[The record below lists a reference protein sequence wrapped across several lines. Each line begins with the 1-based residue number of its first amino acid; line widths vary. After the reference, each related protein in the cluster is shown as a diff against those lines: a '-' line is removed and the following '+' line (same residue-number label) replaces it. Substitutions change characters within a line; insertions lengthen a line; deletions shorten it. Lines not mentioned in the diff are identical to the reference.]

1 MLRLYAPNFLVL
13 ALLVLAPIGATYVR
27 HWVSGIF
34 LLITVLMIASWR
46 TWWNRLREDPI
57 TSRLLALSIAF
68 FLSYLLSSF
77 LAGWDA
83 GSTRML
89 ERELR
94 LLMLAP
100 LVAFMV
106 SIPARHYLGAGSLL
120 AIFVT
125 SALVAHD
132 YSYLHQGRELGI
144 YGPLFTG
151 PACVF
156 FLIGSLGYTV
166 NLENRP
172 VRYLCLGAS
181 ILATAFVVSVT
192 SRSAMLGFA
201 VVMIGIMFMNSP
213 HRRFLVAIGVGSL
226 LAILGFQLLGGGTGG
241 PSFEIG
247 VREFKN
253 YFQHELSGLEGH
265 NPHGAT
271 SVGARLEMIKASF
284 MIFSDAPIFGIGA
297 RNFVPVV
304 TELMEAGLIN
314 PNMPNYHPHNM
325 FMEALVSKGLIG
337 LCLLLWILATCAK
350 ALLQRPSISR
360 DLGLMLLAAS
370 ITMMSTESALLIKN
384 NFASLFILMIAVYI
398 SATLPNT
405 KPSRPN

>member
-1 MLRLYAPNFLVL
+1 MLKLQALNSVIL
-13 ALLVLAPIGATYVR
+13 ALLVLAPIGAAYIR
-27 HWVSGIF
+27 HWVSGVF
-34 LLITVLMIASWR
+34 VLLTLLMLASWQH
-46 TWWNRLREDPI
+46 WWNRLREDPT
-57 TSRLLALSIAF
+57 TSRIFALSIAF
-68 FLSYLLSSF
+68 FLSYLLSSY

-100 LVAFMV
+100 LVAFMAG
-106 SIPARHYLGAGSLL
+106 IPARHYLGAGSLI
-120 AIFVT
+120 AICVT

-132 YSYLHQGRELGI
+132 YFYLHQGRELGI

-166 NLENRP
+166 NLESRP
-172 VRYLCLGAS
+172 VRYLYLGAS
-181 ILATAFVVSVT
+181 VLATAFVVSVT

-201 VVMIGIMFMNSP
+201 VVMIGIMFMHSP

-226 LAILGFQLLGGGTGG
+226 LAILGFQLLGAGTSG

-247 VREFKN
+247 VREFRN

-284 MIFSDAPIFGIGA
+284 MIFSDAPIFGIGS
-297 RNFVPVV
+297 RNFVPAV
-304 TELMEAGLIN
+304 TELMKAGLIN

-337 LCLLLWILATCAK
+337 LCLLLWILTACAK
-350 ALLQRPSISR
+350 ALLPRPSISR

-384 NFASLFILMIAVYI
+384 NFASLFILMIAVYL
-398 SATLPNT
+398 SD
-405 KPSRPN
+405 RR